1 MSTSPE
7 TPNEPKP
14 HVYKEYEDPHYHDED
29 EMAPVE
35 DGEQRSSQAGAA
47 SKKPPRGKAQGRR
60 PPPPR
65 RFYED

>member
-1 MSTSPE
+1 MAE
-7 TPNEPKP
+7 TPDTPHEVKP
-14 HVYKEYEDPHYHDED
+14 HYHQEYEDPHYHDED

-35 DGEQRSSQAGAA
+35 DGEQHVARPAA
-47 SKKPPRGKAQGRR
+47 STSRKSIRR